1 MSTISPSFTAGG
13 LSSGLDTNT
22 IIDGLVSLEQQP
34 LTLLQK
40 QQAAYQSQISTMGS
54 IASQLSAL
62 QTAAK
67 ALGSG
72 GALAVSTTS
81 SNTSFRA
88 TTGAGAAAGSY
99 QVQVTG
105 LATAAKARSTGFAST
120 DTVKAGSLDITVD
133 GVHYPTDP
141 TNPIAWQDGA
151 SLADVMAVIQASGAP
166 VSATIL
172 NDGQK
177 SYLSLTKLSTG
188 FTVGTDPKQALV
200 VTETSTGSQGHALGV
215 AALPD
220 PASLLDPP
228 ATLDPTNATFTLD
241 GLAFTRSTNTVS
253 DALPGV
259 TLSLSSTGAAE
270 GLNLA
275 NDVSGTQQRLQTYV
289 NAYNAVIQIVQREL
303 SPTANTD
310 RTQTLAGNATVRSL
324 QQMLQGL
331 GSQQVPGLGTVRTL
345 ADLGVKTNRD
355 GTLTL
360 DATTLS
366 AAVTRSPSSVNALF
380 STASTGLSA
389 VVSAAVDQYVLP
401 SNGMLSLAQ
410 SGLQGR
416 VKQMGDQATTL
427 QSRLDAYKATLQA
440 QFAAMETVVSQWKT
454 VGSFLTSQSSSSSK

>member
-22 IIDGLVSLEQQP
+22 IIDGLVSIEQQP
-34 LTLLQK
+34 LNLLQK
-40 QQAAYQSQISTMGS
+40 QQAAYQTQISTLGS
-54 IASQLSAL
+54 IASKLSAL

-81 SNTSFRA
+81 SNTSFSA
-88 TTGAGAAAGSY
+88 TTGAGASAGSY

-105 LATAAKARSTGFAST
+105 LAAAAKSRSTAFAST
-120 DTVKAGSLDITVD
+120 DTVTAGSLDLAID
-133 GVHYPTDP
+133 GTHYAAP
-141 TNPIAWQDGA
+141 AWKDGA
-151 SLADVMAVIQASGAP
+151 SLTDVVAAIQASGAP

-177 SYLSLTKLSTG
+177 SYLSITKLATG
-188 FTVGTDPKQALV
+188 YTVGSDPKQALV

-215 AALPD
+215 TSTQD
-220 PASLLDPP
+220 PA
-228 ATLDPTNATFTLD
+228 NAAFTIDDLP
-241 GLAFTRSTNTVS
+241 FTRSSNTVS

-259 TLSLSSTGAAE
+259 TLSLTSKGGAE
-270 GLNLA
+270 TLNLA
-275 NDVSGTQQRLQTYV
+275 NNVAGTQQNLQGYV
-289 NAYNAVIQIVQREL
+289 NAYNAVIQVVQREL
-303 SPTANTD
+303 SPAANTD

-360 DATTLS
+360 DAATLS
-366 AAVTRSPSSVNALF
+366 AAVARSPSSVNALF

-389 VVSAAVDQYVLP
+389 VVSAAVDHYVLP

-410 SGLQGR
+410 TGLQGR

-454 VGSFLTSQSSSSSK
+454 VGSFLNSQSASTSK